1 MPCVTALYVPPCCVT
16 QCTSPFPAQDIQVM
30 YIYIS
35 PPVSSGTP
43 EHFKHISITTPT
55 VTALKEHYI

>member
-30 YIYIS
+30 YIYQS
-35 PPVSSGTP
+35 LFQVGPPG
-43 EHFKHISITTPT
+43 HFKHISITTPT
-55 VTALKEHYI
+55 VTALKNYYR

>member
-30 YIYIS
+30 YIYQSPCFKWDPRGILNIFLYPRPPS
-35 PPVSSGTP
+35 PP
-43 EHFKHISITTPT
+43 
-55 VTALKEHYI
+55 